1 MVGRTKQG
9 MLIARSDATPCREPC
24 QGLTAAA
31 LSEFRRVPSG
41 SFEGV
46 TYLVSTSVWI
56 VGIGAQYFVRNK
68 ESIDSFFFLYEKID
82 VNTNITILT
91 KKGCST

>member
-9 MLIARSDATPCREPC
+9 MLIARSGATPCREPC

-46 TYLVSTSVWI
+46 TYSVPTSVWI
-56 VGIGAQYFVRNK
+56 VGIGAQYFERNK
-68 ESIDSFFFLYEKID
+68 ESQDSFFLFIAFGM
-82 VNTNITILT
+82 N
-91 KKGCST
+91 SRFAP

>member
-9 MLIARSDATPCREPC
+9 MLIARSDATLCREPC

-56 VGIGAQYFVRNK
+56 VGIGAQYFEKNRSRK
-68 ESIDSFFFLYEKID
+68 TPFFLFLKC
-82 VNTNITILT
+82 TS
-91 KKGCST
+91 GA

>member
-9 MLIARSDATPCREPC
+9 MLIARSDATLCREPC

-56 VGIGAQYFVRNK
+56 VGIGAQYFEKNRSRK
-68 ESIDSFFFLYEKID
+68 TPFFFF
-82 VNTNITILT
+82 
-91 KKGCST
+91 

>member
-1 MVGRTKQG
+1 MVGCTKQG
-9 MLIARSDATPCREPC
+9 MLIARSDATLCREPC

-46 TYLVSTSVWI
+46 TYSVPTSVWI
-56 VGIGAQYFVRNK
+56 VGIGAQYFERNK
-68 ESIDSFFFLYEKID
+68 ESQDSFFLFIAFGM
-82 VNTNITILT
+82 N
-91 KKGCST
+91 SRFAP